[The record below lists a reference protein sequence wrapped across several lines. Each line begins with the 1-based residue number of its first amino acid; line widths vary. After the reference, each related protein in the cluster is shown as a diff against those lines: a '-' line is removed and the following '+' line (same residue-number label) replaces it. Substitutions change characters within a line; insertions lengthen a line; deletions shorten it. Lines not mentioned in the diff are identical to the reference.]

1 MSADRKRLLLFLA
14 GVLLA
19 LVGLYLLAKRQN
31 PAAVTAPAA
40 SAPSTAASM
49 PTANYE
55 VTLDSYNG
63 PGYTPP
69 AVAAS
74 PTAPPMP
81 PAQLPLALLGTGS
94 AFPVQDNLA
103 IVPQFPWG

>member
-1 MSADRKRLLLFLA
+1 MDLSPDRKRLLVFLG

-31 PAAVTAPAA
+31 SAALVAPAA
-40 SAPSTAASM
+40 ANPAAASM
-49 PTANYE
+49 PTANYA

-74 PTAPPMP
+74 PTAPPV
-81 PAQLPLALLGTGS
+81 PAQLPLALQGTGS